1 MTEETQQAQESQEQT
16 EGTPQEGTGER
27 QAETQQQ
34 SEGQEPTSG
43 AAGSVEELPEWAQ
56 KVIKDARKE
65 NASFRTRI
73 KKVEDADKTEQQ
85 RLTEER
91 DNLLTEKQGW
101 QRERTASA
109 FQSQINLP
117 SPRLAL
123 GAAREMGIEIALDDS
138 GTVKNLEAIRK
149 QLKTQYAREF
159 GDGSADGAASSAG
172 RSSNAQD
179 MNSML
184 RSAAG
189 RG

>member
-1 MTEETQQAQESQEQT
+1 MTEEAQAQESQEQT
-16 EGTPQEGTGER
+16 EGTPQEGNEQ

-34 SEGQEPTSG
+34 EQQTEGQEPVSE
-43 AAGSVEELPEWAQ
+43 AGSVDALPAWAQ
-56 KVIKDARKE
+56 KQLKDARKE
-65 NASFRTRI
+65 AAKYRTDL
-73 KKVEDADKTEQQ
+73 KKREDADKTELE

-91 DNLLTEKQGW
+91 DGLTKERETW
-101 QRERTASA
+101 QRERTANA

-138 GTVKNLEAIRK
+138 GKVKNLEAIRK

-159 GDGSADGAASSAG
+159 GDGSADGAATG
-172 RSSNAQD
+172 KTPNAQD

>member
-1 MTEETQQAQESQEQT
+1 MTEEAQAQESQEQT
-16 EGTPQEGTGER
+16 EGQPQEGTE
-27 QAETQQQ
+27 QQEQ
-34 SEGQEPTSG
+34 QNEGQEPTSE
-43 AAGSVEELPEWAQ
+43 AGSVDALPAWAQ
-56 KVIKDARKE
+56 KQLKDARKE
-65 NASFRTRI
+65 AAKYRTDL
-73 KKVEDADKTEQQ
+73 KKREDADKTELE

-91 DNLLTEKQGW
+91 DGLTKERETW

-138 GTVKNLEAIRK
+138 GTVKNLEAIRR

-172 RSSNAQD
+172 RSPNAQD